1 MQPPK
6 SRKKTPKAHED
17 SVYEDGPAPPDKKPR
32 IMLKRG
38 KKLPNKGELIVAQ
51 SDDTV
56 LEDAEEQQD
65 SEDDLITAANAPVRI
80 REKGTPAKVAAKPAH
95 PKIARPER
103 IVDGLVS
110 QSIKMV
116 RQEMKK
122 QAGAFDFTP
131 DGDFPSSTRVFG
143 NYLLNVPHQMDRTR
157 ESWFKK
163 ACEKVG
169 NMSMKDVMGKG
180 VAAAV
185 TEALVETIAEETQRV
200 AQTFAADA
208 TRLIKSVSNTDEE

>member
-6 SRKKTPKAHED
+6 SRKKTPKAHGDSAYED
-17 SVYEDGPAPPDKKPR
+17 SPAPPDKKTR

-38 KKLPNKGELIVAQ
+38 KKLPKKGELIVAQ

-56 LEDAEEQQD
+56 VEDTEEPQNP
-65 SEDDLITAANAPVRI
+65 EDDLLTAANAPVPI
-80 REKGTPAKVAAKPAH
+80 HEKRTPAKVAVEPAR
-95 PKIARPER
+95 PRIARPER
-103 IVDGLVS
+103 TVDGLLS

-116 RQEMKK
+116 RQEMEK

-143 NYLLNVPHQMDRTR
+143 NYLLNAPHQMDRTNGKWYKR
-157 ESWFKK
+157 

-169 NMSMKDVMGKG
+169 MMSMRDVMGKG

-208 TRLIKSVSNTDEE
+208 TRLIESVSNTGEE